1 MNTVINDKVYESPK
15 LNLLNVEVEGVL
27 CYSLNNGYGNDDM
40 PSEDLG
46 DIFGW

>member
-27 CYSLNNGYGNDDM
+27 CYSLNNEYGNDDM